1 MRCTDSIHAAPATSR
16 PLLEDVKKAADITA
30 NRNGAS
36 RPTPPYPLSRAR
48 ARPSQRRRHPGRAG
62 YDDAQAIEIVLHV
75 VLNIWTNYIN
85 EVAKTDIE
93 FPWSPPVQR
102 TDGPPLT

>member
-1 MRCTDSIHAAPATSR
+1 VREHGHLS
-16 PLLEDVKKAADITA
+16 EDAIRAVK
-30 NRNGAS
+30 S
-36 RPTPPYPLSRAR
+36 
-48 ARPSQRRRHPGRAG
+48 AG
-62 YDDAQAIEIVLHV
+62 YDDAQTIEIVLHV